1 MKEQARS
8 MKHSDL
14 WSSLFWIILAAATI
28 ALASRF
34 PFGDFREPGPGLF
47 PILISLIILGLGLI
61 LFFRSLFRAEKEVK
75 VTVRSLGAVSRVIL
89 VLLLLLAYA
98 VFLEKLGFLTVSF
111 LLIFLLLWIV
121 YPQRWWIRLAAA
133 LGGSLGCYLIFEV
146 WLQSQLPKGFLPF

>member
-1 MKEQARS
+1 MKEQDLA

-14 WSSLFWIILAAATI
+14 WSSLFWIFLAAATI

-61 LFFRSLFRAEKEVK
+61 LFFRSLLRTKEEFN

-89 VLLLLLAYA
+89 VLLLLLGYA
-98 VFLEKLGFLTVSF
+98 VFLERLGFLTVSF
-111 LLIFLLLWIV
+111 LLILLHLWIV

>member
-1 MKEQARS
+1 MNEEDLD

-14 WSSLFWIILAAATI
+14 WSSLFWIILAAVTI

-34 PFGDFREPGPGLF
+34 SFGDFREPGPGLF
-47 PILISLIILGLGLI
+47 PVLISLIIFGLGLV
-61 LFFRSLFRAEKEVK
+61 LFFTSLFRTGKESK
-75 VTVRSLGAVSRVIL
+75 VTVRSLGAVSRVML

-98 VFLEKLGFLTVSF
+98 IFLEKLGFLMVSF
-111 LLIFLLLWIV
+111 LLILLLLWIV

-133 LGGSLGCYLIFEV
+133 VGGSLGCYLIFEV